1 MGCDIHMFVEKHTE
15 DGWQSADHY
24 IKNPYYCISY
34 VTGETE
40 PEYEVQEI
48 WSGQNYRLF
57 YLLAGVRNEGDL
69 TPISDPKGLPS
80 DVTEFVRG
88 ESEKLGSD
96 GHSHSYLSLSE
107 IKAHKDDEGILK
119 ELIQRMEWR
128 KKDMDLWGSDE
139 KIRIVFW
146 FDS

>member
-1 MGCDIHMFVEKHTE
+1 MGCDIHMFVEKHTG

-24 IKNPYYCISY
+24 IKNHGID
-34 VTGETE
+34 EAE
-40 PEYEVQEI
+40 PEYTVQEI
-48 WSGQNYRLF
+48 CGDRNYRLF

-69 TPISDPKGLPS
+69 TPVSDPKGLPS

-88 ESEKLGSD
+88 ESEEWGSD
-96 GHSHSYLSLSE
+96 GHSHSYLTLGE

-128 KKDMDLWGSDE
+128 KKDMDLWGSGSDE